1 MLFNS
6 KQHMIHYWYTVLKI
20 LALRKFQSS
29 IALDESITRTFRV
42 RLFED
47 DKKII
52 EDAQAPR
59 NDEPVV

>member
-1 MLFNS
+1 
-6 KQHMIHYWYTVLKI
+6 MIHYWYTVLKI